1 MYVLWESYR
10 VYVQGVFCVCGSH
23 FYYIPRVINVC
34 LPSLTCYLRHF
45 RCAEKCFWFDFHQM
59 STWRHVVWQGKRKG
73 GKAGKRTSSLSPP
86 LLCRFNCMIYCFDE
100 IACKQFSG
108 WLAPKA
114 QVKSSHPSSLWTL
127 QRLYLR
133 LNMAIFHG
141 HKQVAKLHSF
151 EVVQGLWKIS
161 ASWWIILFNHFLEVC
176 IYAQG
181 EKSKYIVLKLRTF
194 VLENRVIRNVLFKVD
209 CS

>member
-1 MYVLWESYR
+1 
-10 VYVQGVFCVCGSH
+10 
-23 FYYIPRVINVC
+23 
-34 LPSLTCYLRHF
+34 
-45 RCAEKCFWFDFHQM
+45 M
-59 STWRHVVWQGKRKG
+59 STWRHVVCQGKRKG

-114 QVKSSHPSSLWTL
+114 QVKSSHPFSLWTL

-161 ASWWIILFNHFLEVC
+161 ASWWIILFNHFFR
-176 IYAQG
+176 G
-181 EKSKYIVLKLRTF
+181 YICTERKIQVHCYWTENIRSWKPWNWTLRTF
-194 VLENRVIRNVLFKVD
+194 VLENGVSTNVFILGSMFLIKERTKELKKLD
-209 CS
+209 K